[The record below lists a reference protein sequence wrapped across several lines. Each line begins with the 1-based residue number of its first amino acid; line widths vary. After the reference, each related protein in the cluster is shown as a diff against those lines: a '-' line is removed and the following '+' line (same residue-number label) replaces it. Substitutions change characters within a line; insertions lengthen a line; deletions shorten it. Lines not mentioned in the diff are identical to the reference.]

1 MSSLMIGT
9 FQVDVLN
16 AVKQLGENAYGMRIR
31 DQISEEFERDVHMP
45 QIYAA
50 LSRLVKLGLLTSDL
64 DEKQS
69 AGQRGRT
76 RRVYKLSADGL
87 QVLSDGVRDSRAASS
102 KELFFNGKQQEAPQ
116 A

>member
-1 MSSLMIGT
+1 
-9 FQVDVLN
+9 
-16 AVKQLGENAYGMRIR
+16 MRIR
-31 DQISEEFERDVHMP
+31 DQISERLKRDNIHMP

-64 DEKQS
+64 DKKQS
-69 AGQRGRT
+69 VGQRGRT

-87 QVLSDGVRDSRAASS
+87 QVLSDGVRDSRGARS
-102 KELFFNGKQQEAPQ
+102 KELFIYERQDEAPP